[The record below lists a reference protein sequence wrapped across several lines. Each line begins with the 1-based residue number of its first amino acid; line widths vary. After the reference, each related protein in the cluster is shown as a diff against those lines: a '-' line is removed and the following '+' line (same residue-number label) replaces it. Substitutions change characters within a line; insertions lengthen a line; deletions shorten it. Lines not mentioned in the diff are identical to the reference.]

1 MARSDQPDHQLVT
14 RYEQN
19 PDSADWAIF
28 MGKIIMAQPSP
39 LSALSRANES
49 WSRRSGR
56 IRFEC
61 KRLGQG
67 KSLAAVMSVRSCAND
82 RRLLAEAEYGRVH
95 FKRGSPQLTDGNAL
109 PNRDPPD
116 VTRFRSATAKRV
128 QAHRSTGPHGAAV
141 PHGTGQRPHSAPSDQ
156 HRLSLPGEP

>member
-39 LSALSRANES
+39 LSALSRGPKS

-67 KSLAAVMSVRSCAND
+67 KSLAAVMSVRSWRTLPLSALCTANEIAVVIEAGPEVESFVNANGSDWSKSPAAVECVKPAQSTERFWPSGLPPGRSERGTPCD
-82 RRLLAEAEYGRVH
+82 RRQRV
-95 FKRGSPQLTDGNAL
+95 A
-109 PNRDPPD
+109 
-116 VTRFRSATAKRV
+116 
-128 QAHRSTGPHGAAV
+128 
-141 PHGTGQRPHSAPSDQ
+141 
-156 HRLSLPGEP
+156 

>member
-19 PDSADWAIF
+19 PDSADWVIF

-39 LSALSRANES
+39 LSALSRGPKS

-67 KSLAAVMSVRSCAND
+67 KSLAAVMSVRSW
-82 RRLLAEAEYGRVH
+82 RTTEG
-95 FKRGSPQLTDGNAL
+95 F
-109 PNRDPPD
+109 
-116 VTRFRSATAKRV
+116 
-128 QAHRSTGPHGAAV
+128 
-141 PHGTGQRPHSAPSDQ
+141 
-156 HRLSLPGEP
+156 